1 MPWRYTP
8 TITPMPTIMTMTMT
22 MTMNTIA
29 GRGRRMVDDFIWRA
43 LVCGAAIALV
53 AGPLGSFLVWRRMAY
68 FGDALS
74 HTALLG
80 IALGLAVG
88 VAPSALV
95 IAVCAAAAIALSLME
110 RRRWLAPDTLLGI
123 VAHGAL
129 SFGMIAMSLL
139 PAGSLDLYAY
149 LFGDILSVGDDRL
162 ALIAA
167 GAAGALAFLALIWR
181 PLLAI
186 TVHEELAAVE
196 GVKVAW
202 VRTAYL
208 LLIALSI
215 ALAMQVVGVLLV
227 TSLMIVPAAAA
238 RAWARSPEAMAAG
251 AAGLGVASVALGLTA
266 SLMTDIPAG
275 PAMVAA
281 ACVLFVAAAARPMTT
296 R

>member
-1 MPWRYTP
+1 M
-8 TITPMPTIMTMTMT
+8 
-22 MTMNTIA
+22 A
-29 GRGRRMVDDFIWRA
+29 DDFIWRA

-149 LFGDILSVGDDRL
+149 LFGDILSVGGDRL
-162 ALIAA
+162 ALIVA
-167 GAAGALAFLALIWR
+167 GAVGALVLLALIWR
-181 PLLAI
+181 PLLAV

-196 GVKVAW
+196 GVRVAW

-281 ACVLFVAAAARPMTT
+281 ACAIFVISTGLGARQGQS
-296 R
+296 